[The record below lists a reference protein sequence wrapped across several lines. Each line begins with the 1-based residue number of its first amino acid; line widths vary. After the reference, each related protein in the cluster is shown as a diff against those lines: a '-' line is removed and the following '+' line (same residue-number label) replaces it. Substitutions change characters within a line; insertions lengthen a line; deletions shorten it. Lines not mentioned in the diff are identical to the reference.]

1 MMYDFE
7 SSYNKLRE
15 IAGLN
20 FVSFQMLDN
29 LALSDEDLRDFLRE
43 LEMMG
48 YLSNPQHSQDR
59 EGRKYPSV
67 FRLKA

>member
-29 LALSDEDLRDFLRE
+29 LALSDVTFVISSE
-43 LEMMG
+43 
-48 YLSNPQHSQDR
+48 S
-59 EGRKYPSV
+59 
-67 FRLKA
+67 LK